1 MTMPIKTMKE
11 VIMNHIQTTCPYCG
25 CGCNIDL
32 LVENDRIVKAEP
44 TQGHPVNHGELCLK
58 GLYGWEFVH
67 SPERL
72 TKPLIRKKNGQ
83 YSKEGEL
90 CDATWE
96 EAFSLIKEKILSIKN
111 NFGPDYFMGLSSAR
125 CTNEENYLF
134 QKFFR
139 TVLGTNNIDH
149 CARL

>member
-1 MTMPIKTMKE
+1 MDKGIVKQEKMKR
-11 VIMNHIQTTCPYCG
+11 IQTTCPYCG

-32 LVENDRIVKAEP
+32 IVKDNRIVKAEP
-44 TQGHPVNHGELCLK
+44 TKDHPVNLGKLCLK

-72 TKPLIRKKNGQ
+72 TTPLIRKENGE
-83 YSKEGEL
+83 YSKKGKL
-90 CDATWE
+90 CEATWE
-96 EAFSLIKEKILSIKN
+96 EAFALIKEKISTIKN
-111 NFGPDYFMGLSSAR
+111 DFGADSFMGFSSAR